1 MTGSRRLGYRM
12 GVLLRQED
20 SSASSVA
27 SLSTGIDCRKM
38 TRALTSHPRSQ
49 AARLDLTRCAKV
61 TNSASTSLYGGCML
75 SLPKS
80 CMERTML
87 NKIGQLA
94 RTLAVQG
101 RRSNFYEGRH
111 RLQKIELVRY
121 AMRSSQ
127 MIISLGCLVANTSIA
142 RTAFQT
148 TY

>member
-1 MTGSRRLGYRM
+1 
-12 GVLLRQED
+12 
-20 SSASSVA
+20 
-27 SLSTGIDCRKM
+27 
-38 TRALTSHPRSQ
+38 
-49 AARLDLTRCAKV
+49 
-61 TNSASTSLYGGCML
+61 ML

-101 RRSNFYEGRH
+101 RRSNFYEGRL
-111 RLQKIELVRY
+111 RLQRIELVRY

-127 MIISLGCLVANTSIA
+127 KIISLGCLVANTSIA